1 MYFVFRLQKPI
12 CLIAHNG
19 TKFDFPIFNAEIA
32 QLGKVTITAFS
43 CSHFFI
49 ETERNYCLFSS
60 KGFPQDVYCADSL
73 EIFGLLQGIST
84 GPPKAKKMRK
94 TKATSL
100 KLNEIYQRIY
110 KKKPETLHEAEA
122 DVKMLFLSAIATPQ
136 EFLNSVDRNAVPLKK
151 IPKCW

>member
-1 MYFVFRLQKPI
+1 M
-12 CLIAHNG
+12 
-19 TKFDFPIFNAEIA
+19 
-32 QLGKVTITAFS
+32 
-43 CSHFFI
+43 
-49 ETERNYCLFSS
+49 
-60 KGFPQDVYCADSL
+60 
-73 EIFGLLQGIST
+73 QGIST
-84 GPPKAKKMRK
+84 GPPKTKKMRK

-122 DVKMLFLSAIATPQ
+122 DVKMLFLSAIASPQ

>member
-1 MYFVFRLQKPI
+1 
-12 CLIAHNG
+12 
-19 TKFDFPIFNAEIA
+19 
-32 QLGKVTITAFS
+32 
-43 CSHFFI
+43 
-49 ETERNYCLFSS
+49 
-60 KGFPQDVYCADSL
+60 
-73 EIFGLLQGIST
+73 LQGIST